1 MKRKLTDNFPLK
13 IMSLIVGIFIWFLV
27 VNVDNPIETQ
37 SFVVGVEL
45 LNEAYVD
52 ETGMVCMVDE
62 EQELARVT
70 ITTDRRT
77 LRDIST
83 DDIQAMADLQQAVS
97 LETDPV
103 MVPITAVCKGVSANN
118 IKIYPQNLSV
128 HLEEKLTKEFAVN
141 IVNSG
146 SGPGKG
152 YEIGSQTVNPEKI
165 RITGPESLVNKI
177 DVVNVN
183 VDVEGITEN
192 VTEALSL
199 TVRDK
204 NGEILS
210 DAAMRYLRIDNDAR
224 VNVTTRLWR
233 VRTDVKL
240 AAGYVGE
247 PESGY
252 VVSDVTTIPETVS
265 VTGSNEA
272 LETLRQQG
280 NTLEI
285 PAEQVD
291 VSGRTSDLEVKV
303 NLAEILPESLRLT
316 SGSSSDLWVQVD
328 ILPEGSRLVDIP
340 TSEISVKNKAEDLQA
355 AFEIDRVELRVK
367 ATEGTNIDALD
378 VNAIKASI
386 DLKDREEGTYDIP
399 VSVKLPKG
407 YELLEEVTTGVQIS
421 KVSSV
426 ESNEE

>member
-1 MKRKLTDNFPLK
+1 
-13 IMSLIVGIFIWFLV
+13 
-27 VNVDNPIETQ
+27 
-37 SFVVGVEL
+37 
-45 LNEAYVD
+45 
-52 ETGMVCMVDE
+52 
-62 EQELARVT
+62 
-70 ITTDRRT
+70 
-77 LRDIST
+77 
-83 DDIQAMADLQQAVS
+83 
-97 LETDPV
+97 
-103 MVPITAVCKGVSANN
+103 
-118 IKIYPQNLSV
+118 
-128 HLEEKLTKEFAVN
+128 
-141 IVNSG
+141 
-146 SGPGKG
+146 
-152 YEIGSQTVNPEKI
+152 
-165 RITGPESLVNKI
+165 
-177 DVVNVN
+177 
-183 VDVEGITEN
+183 
-192 VTEALSL
+192 
-199 TVRDK
+199 
-204 NGEILS
+204 
-210 DAAMRYLRIDNDAR
+210 MRYLRIDNDAR

-340 TSEISVKNKAEDLQA
+340 TCEISVKNKAEDLQA

-367 ATEGTNIDALD
+367 AAEGTNIDALD

>member
-152 YEIGSQTVNPEKI
+152 YI
-165 RITGPESLVNKI
+165 LVMKQ
-177 DVVNVN
+177 
-183 VDVEGITEN
+183 
-192 VTEALSL
+192 
-199 TVRDK
+199 
-204 NGEILS
+204 GEL
-210 DAAMRYLRIDNDAR
+210 
-224 VNVTTRLWR
+224 V
-233 VRTDVKL
+233 
-240 AAGYVGE
+240 
-247 PESGY
+247 ESGTHDALVKQGGEY
-252 VVSDVTTIPETVS
+252 AKMWSNYTKTTKWHI
-265 VTGSNEA
+265 
-272 LETLRQQG
+272 G
-280 NTLEI
+280 N
-285 PAEQVD
+285 
-291 VSGRTSDLEVKV
+291 EVKV
-303 NLAEILPESLRLT
+303 C
-316 SGSSSDLWVQVD
+316 
-328 ILPEGSRLVDIP
+328 
-340 TSEISVKNKAEDLQA
+340 
-355 AFEIDRVELRVK
+355 
-367 ATEGTNIDALD
+367 
-378 VNAIKASI
+378 
-386 DLKDREEGTYDIP
+386 
-399 VSVKLPKG
+399 
-407 YELLEEVTTGVQIS
+407 
-421 KVSSV
+421 
-426 ESNEE
+426 